1 MTVETL
7 TDDPAVV
14 AMSMDGRQ
22 DTGAA
27 SATITREALVQSAR
41 DMVPALR
48 QRAQKAKEARCI
60 PVETIEDFQRAGF
73 FRILQPA
80 KWGGLELDP
89 QTFFDV
95 QLIVGAACPSSA
107 WVLGVIA
114 VHQWQLGVFSYQA
127 QEDVWNTN
135 ASALIS
141 SSYMPVGKVT
151 HVEGGFRLSGR
162 WGFSSGS
169 AHCDWAFL
177 GAFVPNKNPDRPP
190 DMRTFLVP
198 KSDYTI
204 EDVWHVAGLKATGSN
219 DVVVEDAF
227 VPEYR
232 THRFKDGYLCKNPGQ
247 EYNTGPLYRLPF
259 GQIFVRS
266 VSTPAIAMAQGALE
280 TFIDIISKRKSRA
293 DNKSAVGDPKSHR
306 ICADAAATIE
316 EVKAVLYR
324 NFDYMMEQAKAD
336 EAIPV
341 ERRIQFRN
349 DSCRAVSRCVDVVD
363 QMITQCG
370 GRAIFLDSPMQQYFQ
385 DIHACRAHYA
395 NNPDNPLE
403 NMGRVMLGMDNQ
415 DFFL

>member
-1 MTVETL
+1 MTSISPSKET
-7 TDDPAVV
+7 
-14 AMSMDGRQ
+14 
-22 DTGAA
+22 AA
-27 SATITREALVQSAR
+27 QPQTATIGQAPESAPSMFSREDLVRHAI
-41 DMVPALR
+41 DLAPKLKE
-48 QRAQKAKEARCI
+48 RAAAAEEARCI
-60 PVETIEDFQRAGF
+60 PRETIEDFHQAGF

-80 KWGGLELDP
+80 KWGGLEMDP

-114 VHQWQLGVFSYQA
+114 VHQWQLGVFAYQA
-127 QEDVWNTN
+127 QEDVWGTN
-135 ASALIS
+135 PKALVS
-141 SSYMPVGKVT
+141 SSYMPVGRVT
-151 HVEGGFRLSGR
+151 HTEGGYRLSGR

-177 GAFVPNKNPDRPP
+177 GAFVPHENSDRPP

-198 KSDYTI
+198 RTDYKI

-219 DVVVEDAF
+219 DVVVDDVF
-227 VPEYR
+227 VPEHR
-232 THRFKDGYLCKNPGQ
+232 THRFKDGYLCQNPGQ
-247 EYNTGPLYRLPF
+247 EYNTGPLFRLPF

-280 TFIDIISKRKSRA
+280 TFIDVVSKRKSRA

-324 NFDYMMEQAKAD
+324 NFDLMMELAKTNQP
-336 EAIPV
+336 IPV
-341 ERRIQFRN
+341 DKRIQFRN
-349 DSCRAVSRCVDVVD
+349 DSCRAVGRCVEIVD

-370 GRAIFLDSPMQQYFQ
+370 GRAIFLDSPMQKYFQ

-395 NNPDNPLE
+395 NNPDIPLE